1 MSHVIYPFA
10 VCALHGNKGMFTYRN
25 FYGESV
31 WFPVFSWFIDLGK
44 EKILIDCPG
53 SADEMEKYST
63 AGLKGKD
70 ISPVEV
76 IAHIPMLC
84 KEKNIPYV
92 VVPKKEE
99 LGAAVGLEV
108 PTAAACVIQPGD
120 AAKSIQEIEKQVKE
134 LRG

>member
-1 MSHVIYPFA
+1 MAKLSFVDYEAPK
-10 VCALHGNKGMFTYRN
+10 ALVEKSYAALELARDTGKVRKGTN
-25 FYGESV
+25 ESTKAIERGIAKLV
-31 WFPVFSWFIDLGK
+31 
-44 EKILIDCPG
+44 LI
-53 SADEMEKYST
+53 AE
-63 AGLKGKD
+63 D